1 MDIRTGPHPERPD
14 VMIMLL
20 ARGDDEVELARWH
33 EDAESRFSIK
43 AGGRSAL
50 PAARNDLPR
59 LDARR
64 PAAQAPL
71 DPGKLTV
78 GAGQSAGQ

>member
-43 AGGRSAL
+43 AGAPYQPPGTTSPVWTLGGLQR
-50 PAARNDLPR
+50 R
-59 LDARR
+59 LR
-64 PAAQAPL
+64 
-71 DPGKLTV
+71 
-78 GAGQSAGQ
+78 